1 MKFNTIH
8 KIRFDRGRIYWS
20 YINAIVTAILVNI
33 FILEINVWYK
43 IGSGLA
49 SFVIIYLLGYFDDK
63 FKIIDREQKNYAD
76 KNPAMQK
83 ILDDLNEIKEKLKQ
97 PCPK

>member
-20 YINAIVTAILVNI
+20 YINAIVTAILVNV
-33 FILEINVWYK
+33 FILEINIWYK
-43 IGSGLA
+43 VGSGLA
-49 SFVIIYLLGYFDDK
+49 SFVIIYFLGFLDDK
-63 FKIIDREQKNYAD
+63 FKIINREQKNYAD

-83 ILDDLNEIKEKLKQ
+83 ILDDLSEIKEKLK
-97 PCPK
+97 

>member
-20 YINAIVTAILVNI
+20 YINAIVTAILVNV
-33 FILEINVWYK
+33 FILEINIWYK

-49 SFVIIYLLGYFDDK
+49 SFVIIYFLGFLDDK
-63 FKIIDREQKNYAD
+63 FKIINREQKNYAD

-83 ILDDLNEIKEKLKQ
+83 ILDDLSEIKEKLK
-97 PCPK
+97 